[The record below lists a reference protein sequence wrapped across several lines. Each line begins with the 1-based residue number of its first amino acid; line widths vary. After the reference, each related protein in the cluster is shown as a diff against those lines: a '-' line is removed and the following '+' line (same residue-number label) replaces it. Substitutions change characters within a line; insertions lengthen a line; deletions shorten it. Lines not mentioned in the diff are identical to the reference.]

1 MWGNAE
7 EGERAG
13 TKYEVRSTDGG
24 WLFLADS

>member
-13 TKYEVRSTDGG
+13 TKYEVRSTVVGF
-24 WLFLADS
+24 FLPTHE